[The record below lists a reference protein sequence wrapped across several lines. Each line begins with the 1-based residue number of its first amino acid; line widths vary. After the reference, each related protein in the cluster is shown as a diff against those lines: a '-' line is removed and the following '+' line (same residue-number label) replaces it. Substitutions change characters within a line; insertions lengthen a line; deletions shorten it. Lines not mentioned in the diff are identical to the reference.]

1 MRNYLRLLYL
11 CIVEK
16 HLGEGGE
23 ELTVSKVVK
32 KTTKTTVVS
41 STEGHIYRSVY
52 WQNHVRLDSSFE
64 ICFGSFGQHFK
75 ILNMCLCQ
83 RRVITTGALR
93 AIKPEATAIMG
104 IIARR
109 PLERNLSV

>member
-16 HLGEGGE
+16 QLGEGGE

-41 STEGHIYRSVY
+41 STEGHIAVFIDR
-52 WQNHVRLDSSFE
+52 
-64 ICFGSFGQHFK
+64 
-75 ILNMCLCQ
+75 
-83 RRVITTGALR
+83 IT
-93 AIKPEATAIMG
+93 
-104 IIARR
+104 
-109 PLERNLSV
+109 